1 MIIEQPATDFF
12 NMVDVFSS
20 EQFLLYSPGITNIRK
35 KQTTMVKTAGD
46 ILKKKIVLNEYEGK
60 FTITPSEESKEDIS
74 KLNALMALVMPEIN
88 AGGKPD
94 VEALAQKVGMD
105 IETARELVQHLLEKF
120 DDMNREME

>member
-1 MIIEQPATDFF
+1 
-12 NMVDVFSS
+12 
-20 EQFLLYSPGITNIRK
+20 
-35 KQTTMVKTAGD
+35 
-46 ILKKKIVLNEYEGK
+46 
-60 FTITPSEESKEDIS
+60 
-74 KLNALMALVMPEIN
+74 MPEIN